1 MKDYK
6 PPYSALL
13 DEIVNSR
20 ERIREL
26 EKVIQNLMLEMRA
39 RTMRSATPIT
49 TNIVE
54 MTVPDRV
61 ALLKEAGQ

>member
-1 MKDYK
+1 LKDYK